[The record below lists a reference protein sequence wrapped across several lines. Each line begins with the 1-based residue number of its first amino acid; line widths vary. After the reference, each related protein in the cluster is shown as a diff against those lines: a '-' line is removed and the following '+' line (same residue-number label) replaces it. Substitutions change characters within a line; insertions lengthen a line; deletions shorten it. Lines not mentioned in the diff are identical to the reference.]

1 MAQNPI
7 DEILQAEAESQKKIQ
22 LAQNQNQQKI
32 AQFKQAQETLIDQL
46 EKEIQNDFEALN
58 KDIKNSNQ
66 IRLTQA
72 DEKFKQDFKK
82 IEKLDTKKNNQAQ
95 KIILDY
101 ILNKS

>member
-1 MAQNPI
+1 MTQNPI
-7 DEILQAEAESQKKIQ
+7 DEIKKIERTAQEKIQ

-32 AQFKQAQETLIDQL
+32 TQFKQAQETLIDQL
-46 EKEIQNDFEALN
+46 EKEIQDDFDALN
-58 KDIKNSNQ
+58 KDIKNNNQ